1 MAHVFSPR
9 LDILPAAQRRLWP
22 ELAGTPSHFT
32 LHGGTAIALRL
43 AHRQSVDFD
52 FFSTASFE
60 PQALLR
66 TLPYLKDATVT
77 QSAANTLTAIVDR
90 GDPVQLSFFGGIDFG
105 QVATAELAEETRLQ
119 VASLVDL
126 GGMKAALVTQRA
138 EVRDYLDIHALLTK
152 AKISLPTMLSAGAII
167 YGSQFNPL
175 LSLKAISYHDD
186 LALAALAPDIRR
198 DLIETVRTTDLA
210 KLPALNATRR
220 HGRTS

>member
-1 MAHVFSPR
+1 MAHLFSPR

-32 LHGGTAIALRL
+32 LHGGPAIALRL

-105 QVATAELAEETRLQ
+105 QVA
-119 VASLVDL
+119 
-126 GGMKAALVTQRA
+126 AAGWRRKLDFRSPARRSGRHEGCLVTQRA

-198 DLIETVRTTDLA
+198 DLIQAVRTTDLA